1 MRNILII
8 LLLILFWS
16 CTSCN
21 SSDSKSDYDSDTQD
35 FDRDSQ
41 DSQDLQNEQDEQNED
56 EDTTESEKTD
66 DEVEFADVDYQG
78 AEECPE
84 LKDAKFPYYNED
96 KSIHFCRK
104 CDKPTVKDPQC
115 VENLWKDAAA
125 ALYAV
130 APGTECENGYPCDM
144 PDLKPQTQAEWDAA
158 LVGLP
163 SLPYRPHECDIVLS
177 ARSISTGGKWATDS
191 TAGAIKHF
199 DISDGKVGLFL
210 KNVVLDYKKYRTYA
224 KTMEYDPATRKYRAL
239 SPIVQEAGSYNKG
252 CMLHLVNNFHFHE
265 TVNNT
270 TRYLAHSCS
279 DGTRSVVY
287 PGTIRFVS
295 YTPALSEKWAM
306 ANIEV
311 KDGEGSS
318 AMYAQVGTWE
328 WTKLMKGLAYLPE
341 IVNDKAIF
349 YTDSFKGYYCDL
361 SKNPKS
367 VEDCILVNE
376 NETEEIRYPLINED
390 DETEILYESD
400 ISGVFSIKRLK
411 IGTDGKKEYSKLIT
425 THESTDEVWK
435 GSGYAIQRVTQE
447 TVFYNELLY
456 EENGGTRDG
465 NSCFYNRKTKKTV
478 CMKKVQGMEKYYFG
492 YGEWEGKWMVYQF
505 RAVALQAIR
514 DLDCYCEKEGVC
526 PFEE

>member
-1 MRNILII
+1 MNKNSNIIVFQA
-8 LLLILFWS
+8 LLLFLFWS

-21 SSDSKSDYDSDTQD
+21 GNNPENDTENDIDMTRPDKDSD
-35 FDRDSQ
+35 
-41 DSQDLQNEQDEQNED
+41 DLSDEALA
-56 EDTTESEKTD
+56 ESEDAESDETD
-66 DEVEFADVDYQG
+66 DEVEYADVDYQG

-84 LKDAKFPYYNED
+84 LKVAKFPYYND
-96 KSIHFCRK
+96 DLSIHFCRK

-115 VENLWKDAAA
+115 VENLWKDAAV

-130 APGTECENGYPCDM
+130 APEAECENGYPCDM
-144 PDLKPQTQAEWDAA
+144 PQLKPRTQAEWDEDVKAYPA
-158 LVGLP
+158 
-163 SLPYRPHECDIVLS
+163 LPYRPHECDMVLS
-177 ARSISTGGKWATDS
+177 PRGWATDS

-210 KNVVLDYKKYRTYA
+210 NNVVLDYKKYRTYA
-224 KTMEYDPATRKYRAL
+224 KTMEYDPETRKYRAL

-252 CMLHLVNNFHFHE
+252 CMLHLVNNFHFYE

-279 DGTRSVVY
+279 DGTRRVVY

-295 YTPALSEKWAM
+295 YTPALSEKWAI

-318 AMYAQVGTWE
+318 AMYAKVGTWK
-328 WTKLMKGLAYLPE
+328 WTKLMEGLAYFPE

-367 VEDCILVNE
+367 VDDCMLVNE
-376 NETEEIRYPLINED
+376 NESEEIRYPLINED

-400 ISGVFSIKRLK
+400 MSGVFSIKRLK
-411 IGTDGKKEYSKLIT
+411 IGTEGKKEYSKLIT

-526 PFEE
+526 PFGE

>member
-1 MRNILII
+1 
-8 LLLILFWS
+8 
-16 CTSCN
+16 
-21 SSDSKSDYDSDTQD
+21 
-35 FDRDSQ
+35 
-41 DSQDLQNEQDEQNED
+41 
-56 EDTTESEKTD
+56 
-66 DEVEFADVDYQG
+66 
-78 AEECPE
+78 
-84 LKDAKFPYYNED
+84 
-96 KSIHFCRK
+96 
-104 CDKPTVKDPQC
+104 
-115 VENLWKDAAA
+115 
-125 ALYAV
+125 YAV
-130 APGTECENGYPCDM
+130 APEAECENGYPCDM
-144 PDLKPQTQAEWDAA
+144 PQLKPRTQAEWDEDVKAYPA
-158 LVGLP
+158 
-163 SLPYRPHECDIVLS
+163 LPYRPHECDMVLS
-177 ARSISTGGKWATDS
+177 PRGWATDS

-210 KNVVLDYKKYRTYA
+210 NNVVLDYKKYRTYA
-224 KTMEYDPATRKYRAL
+224 KTMEYDPETRKYRAL

-252 CMLHLVNNFHFHE
+252 CMLHLVNNFHFYE

-279 DGTRSVVY
+279 DGTRRVVY

-295 YTPALSEKWAM
+295 YTPALSEKWAI

-318 AMYAQVGTWE
+318 AMYAKVGTWK
-328 WTKLMKGLAYLPE
+328 WTKLMEGLAYFPE

-367 VEDCILVNE
+367 VDDCMLVNE
-376 NETEEIRYPLINED
+376 NESEEIRYPLINED

-400 ISGVFSIKRLK
+400 MSGVFSIKRLK
-411 IGTDGKKEYSKLIT
+411 IGTEGKKEYSKLIT

-526 PFEE
+526 PFGE

>member
-1 MRNILII
+1 MNKNSNIIVFQA
-8 LLLILFWS
+8 LLLFLFWS

-21 SSDSKSDYDSDTQD
+21 GNNPENDTENDIDMTRPDKDSD
-35 FDRDSQ
+35 
-41 DSQDLQNEQDEQNED
+41 DLSDEALA
-56 EDTTESEKTD
+56 ESEDAESDETD
-66 DEVEFADVDYQG
+66 DEVEYADVDYQG

-84 LKDAKFPYYNED
+84 LKVAKFPYYND
-96 KSIHFCRK
+96 DLSIHFCRK

-130 APGTECENGYPCDM
+130 APEAECENGYPCDM
-144 PDLKPQTQAEWDAA
+144 PQLKPRTQAEWDEDVKAYPA
-158 LVGLP
+158 
-163 SLPYRPHECDIVLS
+163 LPYRPHECDMVLS
-177 ARSISTGGKWATDS
+177 PRGWATDS

-210 KNVVLDYKKYRTYA
+210 NNVVLDYKKYRTYA
-224 KTMEYDPATRKYRAL
+224 KTMEYDPETRKYRAL

-252 CMLHLVNNFHFHE
+252 CMLHLVNNFHFYE

-279 DGTRSVVY
+279 DGTRRVVY

-295 YTPALSEKWAM
+295 YTPALSEKWAI

-318 AMYAQVGTWE
+318 AMYAKVGTWK
-328 WTKLMKGLAYLPE
+328 WTKLMEGLAYFPE

-376 NETEEIRYPLINED
+376 NETEEIRYSMINED

-400 ISGVFSIKRLK
+400 MSGVFSIKRLK
-411 IGTDGKKEYSKLIT
+411 IGTEGKKEYSKLIT

-526 PFEE
+526 PFGE